1 MTTVLLTYTPIR
13 EALTKAFPN
22 SNLVNIICL
31 PCCHSIFM
39 IKKFISPAKEDIP
52 VHAGKKEIA
61 WLCKKLDNIFLGC
74 F

>member
-13 EALTKAFPN
+13 QALTKAFPN

-31 PCCHSIFM
+31 VPCCHSIFM

-52 VHAGKKEIA
+52 VPAGNKG
-61 WLCKKLDNIFLGC
+61 GC
-74 F
+74 LVM